1 MKLNSIFIF
10 IFFSLLVLTGGTTN
24 IHSPSV
30 KVICLYRMISKPDST
45 SKTTWEELTQL
56 AISDSSSEFRSFV
69 RYKGDSLLVKY
80 GHLPVNSP
88 AANEGM
94 NAVTNLPRYNL
105 KGVIINDLKAHNCFY
120 YGMIDKVLYYYKD
133 NDYPVTWQMSSDTAR
148 VNGYKCQKA
157 FTKFGGRKYTAWF
170 TRQIPI
176 SNGPYVFGGLP
187 GLIVS
192 ISDATNSYKF
202 ELTRI
207 YQPKENYHIIL
218 PGNIIYFKQSGKS
231 VSKREYYRSYYDYQE
246 NFIDKSLAS
255 GMTKFN
261 DEDGFRQSY
270 KEKMKHRN
278 NPIELDYKK
287 P

>member
-1 MKLNSIFIF
+1 MKLNFIF
-10 IFFSLLVLTGGTTN
+10 VFVFFSLLIFTGGATN

-30 KVICLYRMISKPDST
+30 KVICLYRMISRLDST
-45 SKTTWEELTQL
+45 SKTTREEFTQL
-56 AISDSSSEFRSFV
+56 AISDSSSEFRSSV
-69 RYKGDSLLVKY
+69 RYKGDSLLMKY
-80 GHLPVNSP
+80 GHFALNSP
-88 AANEGM
+88 GLNEGM
-94 NAVTNLPRYNL
+94 NAVTNLPKYNL
-105 KGVIINDLKAHNCFY
+105 KGVVIKDLKAHNCFY

-133 NDYPVTWQMSSDTAR
+133 NDYPINWQISLETANI
-148 VNGYKCQKA
+148 NGYKCQKA

-207 YQPKENYHIIL
+207 YQPNGSYHIVL
-218 PGNIIYFKQSGKS
+218 PGNVIYYKQPGKS
-231 VSKREYYRSYYDYQE
+231 VSKREFYRSYYDYQE
-246 NFIDKSLAS
+246 NFIGKSVAS
-255 GMTKFN
+255 GMTKFD
-261 DEDGFRQSY
+261 DEDGLRKSY
-270 KEKMKHRN
+270 QEKMKRRN